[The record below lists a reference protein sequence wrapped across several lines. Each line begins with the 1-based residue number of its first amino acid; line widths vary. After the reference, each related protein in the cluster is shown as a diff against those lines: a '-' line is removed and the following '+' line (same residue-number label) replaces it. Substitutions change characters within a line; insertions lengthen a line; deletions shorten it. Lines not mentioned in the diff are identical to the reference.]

1 MPVTRPQ
8 PAPAT
13 ISSSQPALSSRR
25 IVHTWWP
32 LAASWLLMTAE
43 LPLMSAVIARL
54 VRPEINLA
62 AWGIDFALATILQ
75 APTAMLLAASTA
87 LSKDTA
93 SYLKLRRFMLGIVAL
108 VTAIHALIA
117 FTPLYYVVVGGWI
130 GVPAEVLEP
139 ARFGLMI
146 MTPWSAGT
154 AYRRFQQGVLI
165 RFGHSRVVVWGSIL
179 RVSVDTMGLAIGY
192 LLGSVPGV
200 IVATCAI
207 IAGVLSEAVYAGL
220 AVRPVR
226 RGQLQQAP
234 PVKPALT
241 FGVFLNFYVPL
252 ALTAFLMLALQPL
265 VSAALSRMPD
275 PLQSLAVWPVVYGLL
290 LMWQSVGLA
299 YNEVVIA
306 LLDAPQAVPALR
318 RFTAVL
324 VAGASLLLLLLA
336 ATPLASWWFGRVAAL
351 PPELVPMARQG
362 LWLALLLPAMR
373 ILQSWFQ
380 GVIVYSRATRSV
392 TEAVVVF
399 LLVTGIILWLGATF
413 DVLTG
418 LYVGLAAF
426 VAGFVLQTAWLW
438 RRSFPAIQAILKRDA
453 AISN

>member
-1 MPVTRPQ
+1 MPVTRPL
-8 PAPAT
+8 PASV
-13 ISSSQPALSSRR
+13 SSSQPALTRRR

-43 LPLMSAVIARL
+43 LPLMSAVVARL
-54 VRPEINLA
+54 VQPEINLA

-75 APTAMLLAASTA
+75 SPTAMLLATSTA
-87 LSKDTA
+87 LSKDKS
-93 SYLKLRRFMLGIVAL
+93 SYLKLRRFMLWIVAL

-117 FTPLYYVVVGGWI
+117 FTPLYYPVVGGLI

-139 ARFGLMI
+139 ARLGLMI

-165 RFGHSRVVVWGSIL
+165 RFGHSRVVIWGSVL
-179 RVSVDTMGLAIGY
+179 RVSVDALVLVIGY
-192 LLGSVPGV
+192 LLGNVPGV

-207 IAGVLSEAVYAGL
+207 IAGVLSEAIYAGL

-241 FGVFLNFYVPL
+241 LGVFLNFYIPL
-252 ALTAFLMLALQPL
+252 ALTNFLMLAVQPL

-275 PLQSLAVWPVVYGLL
+275 PLQSLAVWPVIYGLL

-318 RFTAVL
+318 RFAAVL
-324 VAGASLLLLLLA
+324 AIAASLLLLLVT
-336 ATPLASWWFGRVAAL
+336 ATPLASLWFGRVAAL
-351 PPELVPMARQG
+351 PPELVTMARHG
-362 LWLALLLPAMR
+362 LWLALLVPAMR

-392 TEAVVVF
+392 TEAVALF
-399 LLVTGIILWLGATF
+399 LLVIGIMLWLGATF
-413 DVLTG
+413 DLITG
-418 LYVGLAAF
+418 LYVSLAAF
-426 VAGFVLQTAWLW
+426 VTGFVIQTAWLW
-438 RRSFPAIQAILKRDA
+438 RRSLPAVRAILKRDA
-453 AISN
+453 AVAELS